1 MLKPGEMCLVLGC
14 PGSGCTTFLKA
25 ISNEREGYASVSGEV
40 RYAGMDA
47 QEMAKHY
54 KGEVV
59 YNNEGERMN
68 LPNTLALN
76 CSTFSSLD
84 DIHIAT
90 LTVAQ
95 TLSFTL
101 STKTPGPNGC
111 LPGISWKEFDAQVQ
125 GTLLHMLNISH
136 MKQTLVGDE
145 FTRGISR
152 GERKCVSI
160 AEMMATRAR
169 VQCWDYSTCGLDA
182 STALN
187 FVKSLRVMT
196 DHCAAD
202 ARAGGPLEYI

>member
-1 MLKPGEMCLVLGC
+1 MTSRFLVVQVQGVLH
-14 PGSGCTTFLKA
+14 PSKQFLMRGKA
-25 ISNEREGYASVSGEV
+25 TSVSGEV

-95 TLSFTL
+95 TLSFAL

-111 LPGISWKEFDAQVQ
+111 LPGISRKEFDAQVQ

-145 FTRGISR
+145 FARGISG
-152 GERKCVSI
+152 GE
-160 AEMMATRAR
+160 
-169 VQCWDYSTCGLDA
+169 
-182 STALN
+182 
-187 FVKSLRVMT
+187 
-196 DHCAAD
+196 
-202 ARAGGPLEYI
+202 